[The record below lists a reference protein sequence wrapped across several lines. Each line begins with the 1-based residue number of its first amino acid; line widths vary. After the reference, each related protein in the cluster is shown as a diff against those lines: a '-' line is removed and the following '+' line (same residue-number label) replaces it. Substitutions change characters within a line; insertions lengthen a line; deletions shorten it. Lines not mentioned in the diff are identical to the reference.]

1 MDVSVNWL
9 RALAPDV
16 QGTAAELADRLSMQ
30 AIPVDRVI
38 PVGEGLEGI
47 VVARVVEAV
56 RHPNADR
63 LTLCRVDAGG
73 DELIDVVCG
82 APNVE
87 QGALYPYVPPGV
99 SLPGGF
105 VIESR
110 KIRGEMSHGMLC
122 SEKEMG
128 LGRDASGILRLDGE
142 YSVGQSFATAMAL
155 PDARLELDL
164 TPNRIDL
171 ACHLGV
177 ARELAPV
184 EGTGVALPS
193 FDGPAWNAGWVDGES
208 QAESGGVRITIE
220 DPERCSRYLGAIVR
234 DI

>member
-9 RALAPDV
+9 RALAPGI

-87 QGALYPYVPPGV
+87 RGALYPYVPPGA

-128 LGRDASGILRLDGE
+128 LAVMNRLRK
-142 YSVGQSFATAMAL
+142 AA
-155 PDARLELDL
+155 
-164 TPNRIDL
+164 
-171 ACHLGV
+171 
-177 ARELAPV
+177 
-184 EGTGVALPS
+184 
-193 FDGPAWNAGWVDGES
+193 GPAE
-208 QAESGGVRITIE
+208 
-220 DPERCSRYLGAIVR
+220 
-234 DI
+234 